1 MAGDPLIIPL
11 TLCQIGWV
19 AVRACSLPGSIE
31 WEDGTREQVR
41 LDQMPG
47 EFAGYPPG
55 QHFKA
60 VVVRDPADFR
70 LLKATQIQRVE
81 PLPRMSPEEF
91 QDLLRRIPT
100 TRSLPEAD
108 WSWQETSS
116 KFVQVR

>member
-1 MAGDPLIIPL
+1 MAGDPLTTPL
-11 TLCQIGWV
+11 TLRQIGQV

-31 WEDGTREQVR
+31 WEDGSREQVR

-47 EFAGYPPG
+47 EFADYPLG
-55 QHFKA
+55 QHFEA
-60 VVVRDPADFR
+60 VVVRDPVDFR
-70 LLKATQIQRVE
+70 LLKATQIQRIE

-108 WSWQETSS
+108 RS
-116 KFVQVR
+116 